1 VIKSNELDRACTGIG
16 EGKVHTG
23 LWWEDQRESEH
34 MENLNADRRIIL
46 K

>member
-1 VIKSNELDRACTGIG
+1 MG

-23 LWWEDQRESEH
+23 LWWEHLRETDHFEG
-34 MENLNADRRIIL
+34 LLADGSIIL